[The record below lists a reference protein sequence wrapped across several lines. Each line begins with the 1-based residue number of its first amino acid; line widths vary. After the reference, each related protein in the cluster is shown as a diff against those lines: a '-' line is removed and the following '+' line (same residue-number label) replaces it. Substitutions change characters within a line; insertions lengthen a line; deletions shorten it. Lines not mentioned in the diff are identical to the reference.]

1 MCSSSTTDAWAVS
14 LAKFL
19 IANALP
25 TFYLLTCSCATQ
37 VLGNPSSTRHWL
49 STTPF
54 LFPDYGYTGRAV
66 DGWSLCRRPRCPQCA
81 ESPEAATTH
90 IECYVLFTR
99 AYEPV
104 DALDRLWRAASWRK
118 PWRDAPVLV
127 LPEEAA
133 ASLSSV
139 AIVAEKHG
147 LPELAGMP
155 PEIQRMVRDY
165 STPALFW
172 RLTAALDLAARFE
185 NGPAGDLASLPLRDV
200 GRWERGSDP
209 ARFEDLLHRLPII
222 RLTIDS
228 RVLGKLE
235 RLQDKPRFSNRRFDN
250 MVFIVAGEECFDGIV
265 ALFKVTP

>member
-1 MCSSSTTDAWAVS
+1 M
-14 LAKFL
+14 
-19 IANALP
+19 
-25 TFYLLTCSCATQ
+25 
-37 VLGNPSSTRHWL
+37 
-49 STTPF
+49 
-54 LFPDYGYTGRAV
+54 
-66 DGWSLCRRPRCPQCA
+66 
-81 ESPEAATTH
+81 
-90 IECYVLFTR
+90 LFTR

-147 LPELAGMP
+147 LPELSRMP

-185 NGPAGDLASLPLRDV
+185 NGPASDMVSLSLRDV
-200 GRWERGSDP
+200 AGWERGSDP
-209 ARFEDLLHRLPII
+209 ARSEDLLRLLPIT

-228 RVLGKLE
+228 WGLRKLE
-235 RLQDKPRFSNRRFDN
+235 RLQYKPRFSNRRFDN
-250 MVFIVAGEECFDGIV
+250 MVFIVAGEECFDGVV
-265 ALFKVTP
+265 AIFKVTP